1 MFTYIW
7 HTIFFDPVY
16 NSLVFFIDVLPS
28 GDVGLAIVA
37 TVIVVKFCLL
47 PLSIKAVKTQKIM
60 KELEPKLKEL
70 KEKFKDKK
78 EEQAKAMMALYKDAG
93 MNPFASILLLFIQ
106 IPFIIA
112 IYLAVSKGG
121 GVTLPGINT
130 DILYSFIPN
139 PAVVSMEFFGQFD
152 ITQKSLIL
160 ALLAGATQFFSTKL
174 SMAAMPLKE
183 RDKDAAPNLKDDFAR
198 NMQFQMKYVMPVFI
212 IFIAY
217 SFSATIALYFVVSN
231 LVQIAQELYVR
242 KHR

>member
-1 MFTYIW
+1 MFSYVF
-7 HTIFFDPVY
+7 HTVFFDPVY
-16 NSLVFFIDVLPS
+16 NALVFFIDVIPG
-28 GDVGLAIVA
+28 GDVGLAIIA

-70 KEKFKDKK
+70 KEKYKDKK

-106 IPFIIA
+106 IPFVIA
-112 IYLAVSKGG
+112 IYLAVSRGG
-121 GVTLPGINT
+121 GISLPGINT
-130 DILYSFIPN
+130 DILYTFIPN
-139 PAVVSMEFFGQFD
+139 PSMVSMEFLGQFD
-152 ITQKSLIL
+152 ITQKSLVL
-160 ALLAGATQFFSTKL
+160 ALLAGVTQFFSTRL
-174 SMAAMPLKE
+174 SMVAMPLKE
-183 RDKDAAPNLKDDFAR
+183 RDKDAVPNLKDDFAR

>member
-1 MFTYIW
+1 MFSYIW

-16 NSLVFFIDVLPS
+16 NGLVFFIDVIPH
-28 GDVGLAIVA
+28 GDVGLAIIA
-37 TVIVVKFCLL
+37 TVILVKVLLL

-70 KEKFKDKK
+70 KEKFKDKR
-78 EEQAKAMMALYKDAG
+78 EEQAKAMMLLYKDAG

-112 IYLAVSKGG
+112 IYLSVSKGG
-121 GVTLPGINT
+121 GIPLPGINT

-139 PAVVSMEFFGQFD
+139 PAIVSMEFLGELD
-152 ITQKSLIL
+152 ITQKSLML
-160 ALLAGATQFFSTKL
+160 ALLAGATQFFSTRL
-174 SMAAMPLKE
+174 SMSATPLKVKE
-183 RDKDAAPNLKDDFAR
+183 PEAKPNLKDDFAR

-231 LVQIAQELYVR
+231 LVQIAQE
-242 KHR
+242 

>member
-7 HTIFFDPVY
+7 HTIFLDPVY
-16 NSLVFFIDVLPS
+16 NGLVFFIDVMPR
-28 GDVGLAIVA
+28 GDVGLAIIA

-70 KEKFKDKK
+70 KEKFKDKR
-78 EEQAKAMMALYKDAG
+78 EEQAKAMMELYKEAG

-106 IPFIIA
+106 IPFVIA
-112 IYLAVSKGG
+112 IYFAVSKGG
-121 GVTLPGINT
+121 GIPLPGINT

-139 PAVVSMEFFGQFD
+139 PSLVSMEFWGQFN
-152 ITQKSLIL
+152 IAEKSL
-160 ALLAGATQFFSTKL
+160 LLAVLAGVTQFFSTRL
-174 SMAAMPLKE
+174 SMPSLPKVEKAP
-183 RDKDAAPNLKDDFAR
+183 DAKPNLKDDFAR

-231 LVQIAQELYVR
+231 LVQIAQEFYVR

>member
-1 MFTYIW
+1 MFSYVF
-7 HTIFFDPVY
+7 HTVFFDPVY
-16 NSLVFFIDVLPS
+16 NALVFFIDVIPG
-28 GDVGLAIVA
+28 GDVGLAIIA

-70 KEKFKDKK
+70 KEKYKDKK

-106 IPFIIA
+106 IPFVIA
-112 IYLAVSKGG
+112 IYLAVSRGG
-121 GVTLPGINT
+121 GISLPGINT
-130 DILYSFIPN
+130 DILYTFIPN
-139 PAVVSMEFFGQFD
+139 PSMVSMEFLGQFD
-152 ITQKSLIL
+152 ITQKSLVL
-160 ALLAGATQFFSTKL
+160 ALLAGVTQFFSTRL
-174 SMAAMPLKE
+174 SMVAMPLKE
-183 RDKDAAPNLKDDFAR
+183 RDPDAVPNLKDDFAR

-231 LVQIAQELYVR
+231 LVQITQELYVR

>member
-1 MFTYIW
+1 MFSYVF
-7 HTIFFDPVY
+7 HTVFFDPVY
-16 NSLVFFIDVLPS
+16 NALVFFIDVIPG
-28 GDVGLAIVA
+28 GDVGLAIIA

-70 KEKFKDKK
+70 KEKYKDKK

-106 IPFIIA
+106 IPFVIA
-112 IYLAVSKGG
+112 IYLAVSRGG
-121 GVTLPGINT
+121 GISLPGINT
-130 DILYSFIPN
+130 DILYTFIPN
-139 PAVVSMEFFGQFD
+139 PSMVSMEFLGQFD
-152 ITQKSLIL
+152 ITQKSLVL
-160 ALLAGATQFFSTKL
+160 ALLAGVTQFFSTRL
-174 SMAAMPLKE
+174 SMVAMPLKE
-183 RDKDAAPNLKDDFAR
+183 RDPNAVPNLKDDFAR
-198 NMQFQMKYVMPVFI
+198 NMQFQMKYVMPIFI

>member
-1 MFTYIW
+1 MFSFIW

-16 NSLVFFIDVLPS
+16 NGLVFFIDVIPG
-28 GDVGLAIVA
+28 GDVGLAIIA
-37 TVIVVKFCLL
+37 TVILVKVALL

-70 KEKFKDKK
+70 KEKFKDKR

-112 IYLAVSKGG
+112 LYLAVYRGG
-121 GVTLPGINT
+121 GVALPGINA
-130 DILYSFIPN
+130 DILFSFIPN
-139 PAVVSMEFFGQFD
+139 PSVVSMQFLGQFD

-160 ALLAGATQFFSTKL
+160 ALLAGITQFFSTKL

-183 RDKDAAPNLKDDFAR
+183 KDPDALPNLKDDFAR
-198 NMQFQMKYVMPVFI
+198 NMQFQMKYVMPIFI